1 VSLDLNTLEFGDA
14 SQSLVCICIY
24 ARFLRKN
31 GLYSCQL
38 IFSRTRVVPQD
49 MSMPRAELYAALI
62 NAHTGEIIR
71 RSFHDWHKHSIKFT
85 DSQIALHWIN
95 NDQKPLKQWVRNRV
109 IEILRFTSKDQWHY
123 IQSKNM
129 MADIGTRCHPS
140 RCQSIIS
147 LGEWFALDEARFINL
162 SNATCRNSANNKSQ
176 KFNMKRS
183 FKCIQHSKFPKFL
196 KKSKKRIHFHNI

>member
-1 VSLDLNTLEFGDA
+1 
-14 SQSLVCICIY
+14 
-24 ARFLRKN
+24 
-31 GLYSCQL
+31 
-38 IFSRTRVVPQD
+38 

-129 MADIGTRCHPS
+129 MADIGTRKGATLQDVN
-140 RCQSIIS
+140 QSS
-147 LGEWFALDEARFINL
+147 VWVNGLPWMKQDSSTFPMQHAETQRTTNL
-162 SNATCRNSANNKSQ
+162 
-176 KFNMKRS
+176 RS
-183 FKCIQHSKFPKFL
+183 ST
-196 KKSKKRIHFHNI
+196 